1 MTDHTNAQAV
11 WFTAPHTA
19 ELREDPVREPG
30 PGEVTIRATRSLVSA
45 GTEMLVYRG
54 LTGPDDLKPPNVEG
68 EFAFPI
74 KYGYQVVG
82 VVEAAGEGAPF
93 EAGQRVFARHPHQTR
108 FTTATHSTW
117 VTPLPDGVVDD
128 VGTFL
133 NLARVALTANLD
145 APVRAGEVAVVFGQG
160 VVGNL
165 CGRIARR
172 SAGTLVVVDPMPLRR
187 ELALEYGADAAV
199 APEDAPTAI
208 AELSDGRGADVA
220 FEASGSPAA
229 LQATFGVTA
238 EYGTIA
244 VLSYFGRTPVPLVL
258 APEFHFKRQ
267 TIVSSNAGTR
277 PRWTPER
284 RTEAVLAMLSGLGVD
299 SLITRHVPF
308 EDAPEA
314 YRLVDERPA
323 EMLGVVLD
331 Y

>member
-1 MTDHTNAQAV
+1 MSDATAV
-11 WFTAPHTA
+11 WFAAASTA
-19 ELREDPVREPG
+19 ELRPETVRPAG
-30 PGEVTIRATRSLVSA
+30 PAEITVRAHRSLVSA

-74 KYGYQVVG
+74 KYGYQIVG
-82 VVEAAGEGAPF
+82 VVEAAGKDAGF
-93 EAGQRVFARHPHQTR
+93 SAGQRVFARHPHQDL
-108 FTTATHSTW
+108 FTTQTHSTW
-117 VTPLPDGVVDD
+117 VTALPDDLDD
-128 VGTFL
+128 DAATFL

-145 APVRAGEVAVVFGQG
+145 APVRIGEVAVVFGQG

-172 SAGTLVVVDPMPLRR
+172 TAGKLLVVDPMPLRR
-187 ELALEYGADAAV
+187 ELALAYGADAAV
-199 APEDAPTAI
+199 APDEALAAI
-208 AELSDGRGADVA
+208 EELSAGRGADVT
-220 FEASGSPAA
+220 FEASGAAPAM
-229 LQATFGVTA
+229 QATFAATA

-244 VLSYFGRTPVPLVL
+244 VLSYFGRNPVPLVL
-258 APEFHFKRQ
+258 APEFHWKRQ

-284 RTEAVLAMLSGLGVD
+284 RTDAVADLLGELDVG
-299 SLITRHVPF
+299 SLISRHIPF

-314 YRLVDERPA
+314 YRLVDEHA
-323 EMLGVVLD
+323 DEVLGVVLD